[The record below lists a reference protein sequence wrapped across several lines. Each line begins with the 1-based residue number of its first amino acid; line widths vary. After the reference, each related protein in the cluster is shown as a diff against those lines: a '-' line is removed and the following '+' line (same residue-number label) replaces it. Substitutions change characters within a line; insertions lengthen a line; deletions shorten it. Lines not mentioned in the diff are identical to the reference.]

1 MIDITACIL
10 SFNRPTYLCEAIA
23 SIQAQTKGPKDIVIF
38 DNGSE
43 GDVLKAVTSYL
54 RTGVRWV
61 GSSDVT
67 RAANWRQNF
76 RRSITEVQS
85 KYVFLMHDD
94 DRLCPNFIDKQI
106 EFLEANPSV
115 GAVTCNAYRID
126 EKGKRNGHMF
136 RPDFIDAEA
145 ELYGCSVDVALIF
158 ARDSCFP
165 LPPVVYRTEFVRKV
179 EFREEFENVSDAV
192 FFCDLADIGIIAYQP
207 DALYECRMHPGQD
220 SSSIPLDLIEKLE
233 RFFWT
238 RRSENNQDIALLHKL
253 LIKQHTSRNIRRILT
268 ALKAPSSLRN
278 LFSEL
283 CKIRDK
289 MFSFPAA
296 GDLFLHAIK
305 KILTA
310 KKIK

>member
-1 MIDITACIL
+1 MTDITACIL
-10 SFNRPTYLCEAIA
+10 SLNRPKYLCEAIA
-23 SIQAQTKGPKDIVIF
+23 SIQAQNKAPKDIVIF

-43 GDVLKAVTSYL
+43 SDVLKAVSSYL

-67 RAANWRQNF
+67 MTSNWRQNF
-76 RRSITEVQS
+76 RRAITEVQS
-85 KYVFLMHDD
+85 EYVFLMHDD
-94 DRLCPNFIDKQI
+94 DRLCPDFIDKQI

-126 EKGKRNGHMF
+126 EKGKRNGYMF

-158 ARDSCFP
+158 ASDSCFP
-165 LPPVVYRTEFVRKV
+165 FPPVVYRTEFVRKV
-179 EFREEFENVSDAV
+179 EFREEFGKVSDAV
-192 FFCDLADIGIIAYQP
+192 LFCDLADIGIIAYQP
-207 DALYECRMHPGQD
+207 VALYECRMHPTQN
-220 SSSIPLDLIEKLE
+220 SSFFPTDLLEKLE

-238 RRSENNQDIALLHKL
+238 RKSENNEDIALLHKL

-283 CKIRDK
+283 RKISDE

-296 GDLFLHAIK
+296 AGLFLHAIK
-305 KILTA
+305 KILIT